1 MKVYN
6 LACPLDHRFEGW
18 FASEADCL
26 AQQDKGMLACPL
38 CDSTE
43 IARMPSAPHI
53 GKSGSS
59 KETPTS
65 TELTVPHTP
74 ATDHSSVSS
83 GIGGSTSGDVLAL
96 TGGDHSQLEAQVQAA
111 FLNGMRELMGRSE
124 DVGDSFAEE
133 ARKIHYKESPERS
146 IRGQTTLDEAEAL
159 REEGIEV
166 MAMPM
171 LPALKNTLQ

>member
-18 FASEADCL
+18 FASEEDCL
-26 AQQDKGMLACPL
+26 AQQDKGILACPV

-43 IARMPSAPHI
+43 ITRMPSAPHI
-53 GKSGSS
+53 AKTS
-59 KETPTS
+59 S
-65 TELTVPHTP
+65 TELTVQKDDV
-74 ATDHSSVSS
+74 ASLS
-83 GIGGSTSGDVLAL
+83 GEVLAL
-96 TGGDHSQLEAQVQAA
+96 TGKDHSQLEAQVQAA
-111 FLNGMRELMGRSE
+111 FLKGMRDLMGRSE
-124 DVGDSFAEE
+124 DVGNAFAEE

-171 LPALKNTLQ
+171 IPALKNTLQ

>member
-18 FASEADCL
+18 FASEEDCL
-26 AQQDKGMLACPL
+26 AQQDKGMLACPI

-43 IARMPSAPHI
+43 ITRMPSAPHI
-53 GKSGSS
+53 AKSGSS
-59 KETPTS
+59 KDIPTS
-65 TELTVPHTP
+65 TELTVANPA
-74 ATDHSSVSS
+74 ATDNSGVS
-83 GIGGSTSGDVLAL
+83 GAL
-96 TGGDHSQLEAQVQAA
+96 TGDVVALTGSDHSQLEAQVQAA
-111 FLNGMRELMGRSE
+111 FLKGMRELMGRSE
-124 DVGDSFAEE
+124 DVGSSFAEE

-171 LPALKNTLQ
+171 MPAFKNTLQ

>member
-18 FASEADCL
+18 FASEEDCL
-26 AQQDKGMLACPL
+26 AQQGNGMLACPI
-38 CDSTE
+38 CESTD
-43 IARMPSAPHI
+43 ITRMPSAPHI
-53 GKSGSS
+53 AKSGSS
-59 KETPTS
+59 KVVSS
-65 TELTVPHTP
+65 TELTVANP
-74 ATDHSSVSS
+74 SVADNS
-83 GIGGSTSGDVLAL
+83 GISGAISGDVVAL

-111 FLNGMRELMGRSE
+111 FLKGMRELMGRSE
-124 DVGDSFAEE
+124 DVGSSFAEE

-146 IRGQTTLDEAEAL
+146 IRGQTTLDEAESL

-171 LPALKNTLQ
+171 MPAFKNTLQ

>member
-18 FASEADCL
+18 FASEEDCL
-26 AQQDKGMLACPL
+26 AQQDKGMLACPI

-43 IARMPSAPHI
+43 ITRMPSAPHI
-53 GKSGSS
+53 AKLGSS
-59 KETPTS
+59 KVLPSS
-65 TELTVPHTP
+65 TELTVSSPA
-74 ATDHSSVSS
+74 ATDSN
-83 GIGGSTSGDVLAL
+83 GLGGTLSGDVFAL
-96 TGGDHSQLEAQVQAA
+96 TGNDHSQLEAQVQAA
-111 FLNGMRELMGRSE
+111 FLKGMRELMGRSE
-124 DVGDSFAEE
+124 DVGNSFAEE

-171 LPALKNTLQ
+171 LPTFKNTLQ

>member
-18 FASEADCL
+18 FASEEDCL
-26 AQQDKGMLACPL
+26 AQQDKGMLACPI

-43 IARMPSAPHI
+43 ITRMPSAPHI
-53 GKSGSS
+53 AKSGSS
-59 KETPTS
+59 KEISTS
-65 TELTVPHTP
+65 TELTITNAA
-74 ATDHSSVSS
+74 ATDNSGVS
-83 GIGGSTSGDVLAL
+83 GALSGDVVAL
-96 TGGDHSQLEAQVQAA
+96 TGSDHSQLEAQVQAA
-111 FLNGMRELMGRSE
+111 FLKGMRELMGRSE
-124 DVGDSFAEE
+124 DVGSSFAEE

-171 LPALKNTLQ
+171 LPAFKNTLQ

>member
-18 FASEADCL
+18 FASEEDCL
-26 AQQDKGMLACPL
+26 AQQDKGMLACPI

-43 IARMPSAPHI
+43 ITRMPSAPHI
-53 GKSGSS
+53 AKSGSS
-59 KETPTS
+59 KVVSS
-65 TELTVPHTP
+65 TELTVANP
-74 ATDHSSVSS
+74 AAADNS
-83 GIGGSTSGDVLAL
+83 GISGAISGDVVAL

-111 FLNGMRELMGRSE
+111 FLKGMRELMGRSE
-124 DVGDSFAEE
+124 DVGNSFAEE

-146 IRGQTTLDEAEAL
+146 IRGQTTLDEAESL

-171 LPALKNTLQ
+171 MPAFKTTLQ

>member
-18 FASEADCL
+18 FASEEDCL
-26 AQQDKGMLACPL
+26 AQQDKGILACPV
-38 CDSTE
+38 CDSTQ
-43 IARMPSAPHI
+43 ITRMPSAPHI
-53 GKSGSS
+53 AKSS
-59 KETPTS
+59 S
-65 TELTVPHTP
+65 TELTVQKEDV
-74 ATDHSSVSS
+74 ASLS
-83 GIGGSTSGDVLAL
+83 GEVLAL
-96 TGGDHSQLEAQVQAA
+96 TGKDHSQLEAQVQAA
-111 FLNGMRELMGRSE
+111 FLKGMRDLMGRSE
-124 DVGDSFAEE
+124 DVGNAFAEE

-171 LPALKNTLQ
+171 IPVFKNTLQ

>member
-26 AQQDKGMLACPL
+26 AQQEKGILACPI

-53 GKSGSS
+53 AKSS
-59 KETPTS
+59 S
-65 TELTVPHTP
+65 TELTISKP
-74 ATDHSSVSS
+74 DS
-83 GIGGSTSGDVLAL
+83 GHLSGDVVAL
-96 TGGDHSQLEAQVQAA
+96 TGQDHSQLEAQVQAA
-111 FLNGMRELMGRSE
+111 FLKGMRDLMGRSE
-124 DVGDSFAEE
+124 DVGNSFAEE

-159 REEGIEV
+159 RDEGIEV

-171 LPALKNTLQ
+171 IPAFKNTLQ

>member
-18 FASEADCL
+18 FASEEDCL
-26 AQQDKGMLACPL
+26 AQQDKGMLACPI

-43 IARMPSAPHI
+43 ITRMPSAPHI
-53 GKSGSS
+53 ARSGSS
-59 KETPTS
+59 KEIPTS
-65 TELTVPHTP
+65 TELTVANT
-74 ATDHSSVSS
+74 AAADNSGVS
-83 GIGGSTSGDVLAL
+83 GALSGDVVAL
-96 TGGDHSQLEAQVQAA
+96 TGIDHSQLEAQVQAA
-111 FLNGMRELMGRSE
+111 FLKGMRDLMGRSE
-124 DVGDSFAEE
+124 DVGGSFAEE

-171 LPALKNTLQ
+171 LPAFKNTLQ

>member
-18 FASEADCL
+18 FASEEDCL
-26 AQQDKGMLACPL
+26 AQQDKGMLACPI
-38 CDSTE
+38 CDSTD
-43 IARMPSAPHI
+43 ITRMPSAPRI
-53 GKSGSS
+53 AKSSSS
-59 KETPTS
+59 KEESSS
-65 TELTVPHTP
+65 TDLAISNP
-74 ATDHSSVSS
+74 D
-83 GIGGSTSGDVLAL
+83 GGTAAGVINGDMLAL
-96 TGGDHSQLEAQVQAA
+96 TGSDHSQLEAQVQAA
-111 FLNGMRELMGRSE
+111 FLKGMRELMGRSE
-124 DVGDSFAEE
+124 DVGTAFAEE

-166 MAMPM
+166 MAVPM